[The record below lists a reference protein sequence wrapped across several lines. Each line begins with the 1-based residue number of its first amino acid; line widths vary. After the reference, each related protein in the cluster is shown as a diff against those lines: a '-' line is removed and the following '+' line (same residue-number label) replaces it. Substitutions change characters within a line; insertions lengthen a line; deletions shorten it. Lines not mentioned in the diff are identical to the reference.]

1 MKLIVG
7 LGNPGSEYA
16 ATRHNAGFLAVDALA
31 RRHVAPGTTP
41 RSKFHAGLL
50 DAAIAG
56 EKCFLMQP
64 TTYMNRSGMAVAE
77 AMRFYQLDPAE
88 DLLVLVDDVALP
100 CGHIR
105 LRPQGSA
112 GGHNG
117 LADIE
122 QKLGTDG
129 YARCRLGIDQP
140 PLRVAQH
147 DYVLGRFSPE
157 QKPLIEAAVDR
168 ACDAVECWV
177 AHGITRAMNE
187 FNKKITTND
196 TNETEEGSNP

>member
-1 MKLIVG
+1 LIVG

-31 RRHVAPGTTP
+31 RRHVVPGATP

-50 DAAIAG
+50 DAVISG

-77 AMRFYQLDPAE
+77 AVRFYQLDPAA
-88 DLLVLVDDVALP
+88 DLMVLVDDVALP

-105 LRPQGSA
+105 LRPRGSA

-122 QKLGTDG
+122 QKLAGDT
-129 YARCRLGIDQP
+129 YARCRIGVDP
-140 PLRVAQH
+140 PPPRVAQR
-147 DYVLGRFSPE
+147 DYVLGRFTPE
-157 QKPLIEAAVDR
+157 QKTLLADALES

-177 AHGITRAMNE
+177 AHGITRAMND
-187 FNKKITTND
+187 FNQKITSKD
-196 TNETEEGSNP
+196 STEEGTSQ